1 MAKDQSFNETVK
13 TLFDSMNGF
22 ITTKT
27 VVGDAIKVDDAV
39 LIPLIDVSFGMG
51 AGATSGEKG
60 DKGAGGMNG
69 KMTPSSVLVIKDGYT
84 KVINIK
90 DSNTLNKIIDMVPD
104 IVNRFT
110 KKDSPEVEEAVEKI
124 KEEAK
129 ENN

>member
-1 MAKDQSFNETVK
+1 MAREQSFNETMK
-13 TLFDSMNGF
+13 SLFDGMNGF

-27 VVGDAIKVDDAV
+27 VVGEAIRVDDAV

-51 AGATSGEKG
+51 AGAFAGDKG

-69 KMTPSSVLVIKDGYT
+69 KLTPSSVLVIKDGYA

-90 DSNTLNKIIDMVPD
+90 DSNTLNKLIDMVPD

-110 KKDSPEVEEAVEKI
+110 KKDSPEVEEAINKM
-124 KEEAK
+124 KEEQ
-129 ENN
+129 

>member
-1 MAKDQSFNETVK
+1 MTKDQSFNETMK
-13 TLFDSMNGF
+13 SLFDGMNGF

-27 VVGDAIKVDDAV
+27 VVGDAIHVDGAV

-51 AGATSGEKG
+51 AGAFAGDKG

-69 KMTPSSVLVIKDGYT
+69 KLSPSSVLVIKDGSA

-90 DSNTLNKIIDMVPD
+90 DSSTMNKLIDMVPD

-110 KKDSPEVEEAVEKI
+110 KKDSPEVEEAINKM
-124 KEEAK
+124 KEEQ
-129 ENN
+129 

>member
-1 MAKDQSFNETVK
+1 MAKEQSFNETMK
-13 TLFDSMNGF
+13 SLFDGMNGF

-27 VVGDAIKVDDAV
+27 VVGEAIKVDDAV

-51 AGATSGEKG
+51 AGAFAGDKG

-69 KMTPSSVLVIKDGYT
+69 KLTPSAVLVIKDGYA

-90 DSNTLNKIIDMVPD
+90 DSSTLNKLIDMVPD

-110 KKDSPEVEEAVEKI
+110 KKDSPEVEEAINKM
-124 KEEAK
+124 KEEQ
-129 ENN
+129 